1 MQPEKRNHRESNS
14 VTYKSSKRPRESDI
28 PSEWKLAPLL
38 DVVLAN
44 AVFRG
49 FVLTCCCTLVIASG
63 SAQELVLPQ
72 MDPAIDRTENV
83 DGQVADAAV
92 PALPASKSRASLL
105 HPVNQTIN
113 SQKPI
118 KLPDANNSQ
127 SVDVTGIPPL
137 PHSHSEEDSQEKSSG
152 VQNVHAENSASLL
165 AMIKNGSDPLDE
177 DLVNSVV
184 TALEVSRVSGDI
196 SGFGVDVKCNR
207 GVIQLAGIA
216 SSPEQRAIL
225 IEIARSVPG
234 VFAVYESISILSKS
248 QKEAFGLQESV
259 ASERANALGGLE
271 ITAEETVTVVPPLSS
286 RRSREMKNGKTA
298 GRDSKTVKAKVD
310 SGSEAGSSGDV
321 EDRRNNT
328 GNGLPFPNFKQN
340 LSAKHDEQTG
350 LLKQLRQKFNQP
362 VGKSNGQAKA
372 KSSLRVASNSN
383 YQNLLKII
391 AAGETGQ
398 DRAGQSPTLP
408 TEFADGPG
416 AMSLPKVKRKPRRQ
430 AKALSNVELIPVD
443 AMIFRG
449 SVPDIKT
456 VGNRT
461 YQNELQGTDTQQ
473 IASNPKRSALMGSQQ
488 RTPGDTTSQKDDV
501 KSAARQSAKAPNA
514 SPSLLLPPAISAEE
528 EFSTEEAH
536 TFATTNSQLSANPQA
551 AQITPVL
558 PPVPQP
564 PAALATPV
572 PSVAGAS
579 PAGKQVPAF
588 LNSAQ
593 ASPDIF
599 NTPNSSAI
607 ESIPV
612 PLGAQIEGSG
622 VAPGQQYDLGVSSA
636 AQTTNQSFKHRL
648 FRGLCGGVCGGVCGC
663 LGSESLSFGTE
674 GTYLAPIGEGTA
686 HLRVNNLVTGE
697 VQEAE
702 SVAGFAAGQR
712 FWVQLQSNNVGL
724 AAEYWFLGNRL
735 LDFSDYYVPPSDF
748 GNQSNY
754 LLDLN
759 VFDLEYFQQFCCCGI
774 NFRASLGARY
784 FELDRINALHGSG
797 KTADVLLSSSSRS
810 SYQSRGFGATLGV
823 AGKIPL
829 RCLGCHRNGR
839 GWNLFWQLRSS
850 ILDTDAILQA
860 RTEAHAVST
869 NGTETTANS
878 VDEVHVSWEGATSNG
893 MLQLGLA
900 YQWAIPRC
908 RALGNVY
915 LGFEGHFWQTAPVGL
930 EATSQAF
937 LEQTGSDPFGASI
950 VTTAESNPND
960 LGFAG
965 FVWGLALYH

>member
-28 PSEWKLAPLL
+28 PSKWKLAPVL

-44 AVFRG
+44 AVFKG
-49 FVLTCCCTLVIASG
+49 FLLTCCCTLVIASG
-63 SAQELVLPQ
+63 SAQELALPQ
-72 MDPAIDRTENV
+72 MDPVIDRIVN
-83 DGQVADAAV
+83 GQSADAAV
-92 PALPASKSRASLL
+92 PALPASESRASLL
-105 HPVNQTIN
+105 HSLNQTI
-113 SQKPI
+113 SSEERI
-118 KLPDANNSQ
+118 SVPDANNSQ
-127 SVDVTGIPPL
+127 GVDVAGIPPL
-137 PHSHSEEDSQEKSSG
+137 PQFRSEEDSQEKSSRE
-152 VQNVHAENSASLL
+152 QNEYAENSASLI

-177 DLVNSVV
+177 DLVNAVV
-184 TALEVSRVSGDI
+184 TALEVSRVSGEI

-216 SSPEQRAIL
+216 SSPEQRAVL

-259 ASERANALGGLE
+259 ASERSHALGGRE
-271 ITAEETVTVVPPLSS
+271 ITADETATVVPPLSS
-286 RRSREMKNGKTA
+286 RRSRGIKNGRTV
-298 GRDSKTVKAKVD
+298 GRDSKTVNAKVD
-310 SGSEAGSSGDV
+310 SSSDAGNSAYI

-328 GNGLPFPNFKQN
+328 GNGLPFPNLKQN
-340 LSAKHDEQTG
+340 LSAKHDEQSG

-362 VGKSNGQAKA
+362 VGKSNGQAKT
-372 KSSLRVASNSN
+372 KSSLRVASNSK

-398 DRAGQSPTLP
+398 DRVGQSPNLP
-408 TEFADGPG
+408 AEVAEGPG

-430 AKALSNVELIPVD
+430 AKALPNVGLIPVD

-461 YQNELQGTDTQQ
+461 YQNDLQGTDAQQ
-473 IASNPKRSALMGSQQ
+473 IASNSKRSALMGSQQ
-488 RTPGDTTSQKDDV
+488 RTPGDTRSQNEDL
-501 KSAARQSAKAPNA
+501 KSVARQSVKESNA
-514 SPSLLLPPAISAEE
+514 SLSLLLPPAIRSDEE
-528 EFSTEEAH
+528 LLAQETQ
-536 TFATTNSQLSANPQA
+536 TFAATNLQLPANPQT
-551 AQITPVL
+551 AQTTPVL

-564 PAALATPV
+564 PTALATPV
-572 PSVAGAS
+572 PSVGGTS
-579 PAGKQVPAF
+579 PTENQGPAF
-588 LNSAQ
+588 LNPAQ

-599 NTPNSSAI
+599 NTPNPSAI

-622 VAPGQQYDLGVSSA
+622 VAPVQQYDFGVSSA

-724 AAEYWFLGNRL
+724 AAEYWFLGNRV

-748 GNQSNY
+748 GSQSNY

-900 YQWAIPRC
+900 YQWAIPQC

-930 EATSQAF
+930 ESTSQAF

-950 VTTAESNPND
+950 VTSAETNPKD